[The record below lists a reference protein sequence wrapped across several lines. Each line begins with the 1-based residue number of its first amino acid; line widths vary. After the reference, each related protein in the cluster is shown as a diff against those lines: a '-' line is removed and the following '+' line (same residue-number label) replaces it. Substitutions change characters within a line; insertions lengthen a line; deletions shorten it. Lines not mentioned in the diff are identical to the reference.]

1 MVGHEGQVNCVKW
14 INNDTENDQ
23 LLVSCSNDTTVLI
36 WQRNS
41 NYDFDVK
48 FKLIGH
54 SESVTV
60 VDAVKIDDKILV
72 VSSSNDRTSC
82 IWENDKQIAK
92 ISFDNFVF
100 DTKIISNSIFSNIL
114 IAFGGADEVITLYQL
129 NHLNQA
135 DLLIKL
141 KGHEDWIRS
150 IDVTFQNGKI
160 NFKIFLNNF

>member
-1 MVGHEGQVNCVKW
+1 M
-14 INNDTENDQ
+14 
-23 LLVSCSNDTTVLI
+23 
-36 WQRNS
+36 
-41 NYDFDVK
+41 K

-60 VDAVKIDDKILV
+60 VDAVKIDEKILV
-72 VSSSNDRTSC
+72 VSCSNDKMSC

-100 DTKIISNSIFSNIL
+100 DTKIIRNSMFENIL

-129 NHLNQA
+129 NHSNQT

-150 IDVTFQNGKI
+150 IDITFQNGRINFKI
-160 NFKIFLNNF
+160 NFKIVLNNFFFFFCFCFIRSSNVSFIFTRLFYSNLQN